1 MATEQPA
8 FDVIKKDGNVELR
21 EYSGYVLAS
30 VMTSADSHATAGSQG
45 FSPLAGYIFGD
56 NVARRRMSMTVP
68 VITTKQETSVKLPM
82 IAPVI
87 SQARGS
93 HSYSVSFVMP
103 SNYNIEDLPI
113 PTDGD
118 IQLSTIEKHRA
129 LVISFS
135 GYARESLIEKN
146 TQKLKEW
153 AQKNKIISLGEP
165 LLARYDA
172 PWKPGFLRHNE
183 IMIICK

>member
-21 EYSGYVLAS
+21 GYSGYVLAS
-30 VMTSADSHATAGSQG
+30 VMTSADNYAAAGSQG

-56 NVARRRMSMTVP
+56 NVARRRMPMTAP

-82 IAPVI
+82 TAPVI
-87 SQARGS
+87 SQARGN

-103 SNYNIEDLPI
+103 SNYIIEDLPI
-113 PTDGD
+113 PLDSD
-118 IQLSTIEKHRA
+118 IEFIEIQKHRA
-129 LVISFS
+129 VVISFS

-146 TQKLKEW
+146 TQKLKKW
-153 AQKNKIISLGEP
+153 AKNNKIITLGEP

-183 IMIICK
+183 IMIMCK